1 MRDIGV
7 PSSPHQSTEPLSSDP
22 HPPSAASA
30 RPDRLVAMLGG
41 AAALVAYAL
50 YRNGRSDASAKA
62 REEPQ
67 PQPGRK
73 HSRASDAPVE
83 VETTLTINRPR
94 QELYQ
99 FWRRLENLPLFM
111 RHLESVQETGGR
123 RSHWV
128 AKSPLGGAPVE
139 WDAEIVEE
147 RDGQLLSW
155 RSVEG
160 SQVPNS
166 GSVLF
171 EEAPAGRGTQVRVH
185 MGIVPPGGAA
195 GRLAGKTLEPL
206 TARQVHEDLRRF
218 KSLVEAGEIPTT
230 DGQPVGKRGLLNPR
244 NPL

>member
-1 MRDIGV
+1 
-7 PSSPHQSTEPLSSDP
+7 
-22 HPPSAASA
+22 
-30 RPDRLVAMLGG
+30 
-41 AAALVAYAL
+41 
-50 YRNGRSDASAKA
+50 
-62 REEPQ
+62 
-67 PQPGRK
+67 
-73 HSRASDAPVE
+73 
-83 VETTLTINRPR
+83 
-94 QELYQ
+94 
-99 FWRRLENLPLFM
+99 M

-128 AKSPLGGAPVE
+128 ARSPVGGAPVE

-171 EEAPAGRGTQVRVH
+171 EDDPAGRGTRVRVH
-185 MGIVPPGGAA
+185 MGLVPPGGAA
-195 GRLAGKTLEPL
+195 GRLAGKALEPL

-218 KSLVEAGEIPTT
+218 KSLVEAGEIPTN
-230 DGQPVGKRGLLNPR
+230 DGQPVGKRGLLDPR